1 MRVCFFIT
9 TPNCRI
15 RLFSKVSC
23 FCGKMA
29 CLDGKMVKSFTSHVR
44 FQDTTSKI
52 MWVQMSSLLRVFF
65 TQENNLVSFK
75 NQRFRIPS
83 LCGYRSI
90 VYWQNLM
97 SIDSSGL
104 LLITLSVYCF
114 WRAVHK
120 TYHLLTT
127 SSHAHNVSSHKWR
140 HCSLLGKCI
149 ILQWT
154 NKQPQNVHKRW
165 LKRSGLWKSQER
177 KMDTHF
183 RP

>member
-1 MRVCFFIT
+1 MAKWW
-9 TPNCRI
+9 N
-15 RLFSKVSC
+15 RLLPMFDSRTQHQKL
-23 FCGKMA
+23 CGFR
-29 CLDGKMVKSFTSHVR
+29 CHLCSEF
-44 FQDTTSKI
+44 
-52 MWVQMSSLLRVFF
+52 FF
-65 TQENNLVSFK
+65 TQENNLVPFK
-75 NQRFRIPS
+75 NQKFRIQS

-90 VYWQNLM
+90 VYWENLM
-97 SIDSSGL
+97 YIDSSGL
-104 LLITLSVYCF
+104 LLITLSVYGF

-165 LKRSGLWKSQER
+165 LKEVKALGVSREENGYSL
-177 KMDTHF
+177 
-183 RP
+183 